1 MFRRIAIFCGLA
13 LALQSAPAA
22 WAAPQGGAWP
32 ERPVTWIVG
41 YAAGGTTDIIARTL
55 AQALSEQTGQTFV
68 VENRTGANSNIGA
81 EIVKRATADG
91 YTFYVGSTAN
101 AINRTLYKQLNY
113 DIVKDFASVAM
124 LGTVPNLLVV
134 NPSLPIKSVQDYIDY
149 AKAHPGK
156 LTCASSGT
164 GSAIH
169 MSCELFKLQTG
180 TNILHV
186 PYRGSGPAM
195 TDLLGGQVD
204 SIFDNMPTVLPNAQA
219 GKLRALGVT
228 TAERSPS
235 APDIPTLA
243 ESGLPNFSVQ
253 SWFGLFA
260 PAATDAT
267 IVQQMNQ
274 AVNKA
279 LASDNVRKV
288 FEQRG
293 VAMPKAPNAAPA
305 FAQFVQGEVD
315 KWADVVK
322 QSGAKV
328 E

>member
-1 MFRRIAIFCGLA
+1 MFRRIAILCGLA
-13 LALQSAPAA
+13 MVLQTVPAA
-22 WAAPQGGAWP
+22 WAGPTWPQ
-32 ERPVTWIVG
+32 RPVTWVVG

-55 AQALSEQTGQTFV
+55 AHELSEQTGQTFV

-81 EIVKRATADG
+81 EIVKRAEPDG

-113 DIVKDFASVAM
+113 DIVQDFASVAM

-134 NPSLPIKSVQDYIDY
+134 NPSLPIKSVKDYIEY
-149 AKAHPGK
+149 AKANPGK

-204 SIFDNMPTVLPNAQA
+204 SIFDNMPTVLPNVQA

-228 TAERSPS
+228 TSERSPS

-243 ESGLPNFSVQ
+243 ESGLPDFSVQ

-260 PAATDAT
+260 PAATDPA
-267 IVQQMNQ
+267 IVQQMNV

-279 LASDNVRKV
+279 LASDAVRKV
-288 FEQRG
+288 FDQRG
-293 VAMPKAPNAAPA
+293 VVKPKAPNATPE

-315 KWADVVK
+315 RWAKVVK

>member
-1 MFRRIAIFCGLA
+1 MFRSFAIFCGLA
-13 LALQSAPAA
+13 LALALPPAAEAAAPADS
-22 WAAPQGGAWP
+22 WP
-32 ERPVTWIVG
+32 ARPVTWVVG

-55 AQALSEQTGQTFV
+55 AQALGEQTGQTFV

-81 EIVKRATADG
+81 EIVTRAAPDG

-101 AINRTLYKQLNY
+101 AINRTLYKNLNY
-113 DIVKDFASVAM
+113 DVVKDFASVAM

-134 NPSLPIKSVQDYIDY
+134 NPSLPIKSVRDYINY

-156 LTCASSGT
+156 LTCASSGA

-243 ESGLPNFSVQ
+243 ESGVPEFQVQ

-260 PAATDAT
+260 PAATDPAL
-267 IVQQMNQ
+267 VQKMNQ

-279 LASDNVRKV
+279 LASDSVRQV
-288 FEQRG
+288 FAQRG
-293 VAMPKAPNAAPA
+293 VVMPPAPNTAST
-305 FAQFVQGEVD
+305 FAKFVQGEVD
-315 KWADVVK
+315 KWAEVVK
-322 QSGAKV
+322 KSGARV